1 MATVKPINLLILEHD
16 ENDLE
21 LLMYELRKGD
31 LAFTPKTVGNKEQYT
46 TALAEFCPDVIL
58 SDYSLPGFDGIS
70 AFHIKQQI
78 CPDVPFII
86 VSGTIG
92 EENAVELIKNG
103 VTDYSIKDK
112 LFTVIPKIR
121 RAIQEASER
130 REKRETEQNLR
141 NSQRQLAEAQRISK
155 MGSWELGEDGEMISC
170 SDELYRIL
178 DLDPNTKLS
187 FEVFMQFVHPED
199 KPLVYTARDKT
210 VATSATEV
218 VQFRI
223 ISQAG
228 TEKYIEARGTH
239 RQDVNG
245 NRFIGTCQDI
255 TEKVIAEQQ
264 LTNYSE
270 QIARERLEHQRKL
283 VRASIESQ
291 ERERAEIGRELH
303 DNINQIL
310 AVTKAYI
317 EASMTELDLR
327 EELTER
333 SINNLQL
340 AINEIRK
347 ISKSLVPPV
356 MDKNGLV
363 DSVQDLIEN
372 IQLVNPFAISFLYEK
387 EQLRNITPQQQLALY
402 RIVQEQFNNIIKHAQ
417 AHNVSIELFEK
428 NDFIDLNIQDDGQGF
443 DPAERRKGVG
453 LSNILSRI
461 ELFDGKLEVISSK
474 GHGCTLKVHVPKVRT
489 GMVGVAEM

>member
-1 MATVKPINLLILEHD
+1 MATVKSINLLILEHD

-21 LLMYELRKGD
+21 LLLYELKKGALD
-31 LAFTPKTVGNKEQYT
+31 FVPKIVETKEQFVQ
-46 TALAEFCPDVIL
+46 ALTDHTPDVIL
-58 SDYSLPGFDGIS
+58 SDYSLPGFDGVA
-70 AFHIKQQI
+70 AFNIKQQI

-103 VTDYSIKDK
+103 VTDYAIKDK

-121 RAIQEASER
+121 RAIQEAKER
-130 REKRETEQNLR
+130 REKVEAEQGLR
-141 NSQRQLAEAQRISK
+141 NSQQQLVEAQRISK
-155 MGSWELGEDGEMISC
+155 IGSWELGEKGECISC

-178 DLDPNTKLS
+178 DIEINSPMSYEIFLG
-187 FEVFMQFVHPED
+187 FVHPD
-199 KPLVYTARDKT
+199 DRSIVFAAQQNAIING
-210 VATSATEV
+210 ATDP

-223 ISQAG
+223 ISGAG
-228 TEKYIEARGTH
+228 IEKYIEGRGSQ
-239 RQDVNG
+239 RRDANG
-245 NRFIGTCQDI
+245 ISFIGTCQDI
-255 TEKVIAEQQ
+255 TEKVKAEQQ
-264 LTNYSE
+264 LASYSE

-310 AVTKAYI
+310 AVTKAYV
-317 EASMTELDLR
+317 EASLTEIDMQ
-327 EELTER
+327 EELAQR
-333 SINNLQL
+333 SIKNLQL

-372 IQLVNPFAISFLYEK
+372 IRLVNPFAINFMYEK

-428 NDFIDLNIQDDGQGF
+428 NDFIDLWIMDDGKGF
-443 DPAERRKGVG
+443 DPRERRKGVG

-474 GHGCTLKVHVPKVRT
+474 GQGCTLKIHVPKVAKE
-489 GMVGVAEM
+489 VA

>member
-1 MATVKPINLLILEHD
+1 MATVKPIKLLILEHD

-21 LLMYELRKGD
+21 LLIYELKKGALD
-31 LAFTPKTVGNKEQYT
+31 FSPNIVGNKEQFIQ
-46 TALAEFCPDVIL
+46 ALTEFCPDVIL

-112 LFTVIPKIR
+112 LFTVIPKIK

-130 REKRETEQNLR
+130 REKLVTEKILH
-141 NSQRQLAEAQRISK
+141 NSQRQLAEAQHISRI
-155 MGSWELGEDGEMISC
+155 GSWEIGENGEMVSC
-170 SDELYRIL
+170 SDEFYRIL
-178 DLDPNTKLS
+178 DLEKDTPLS
-187 FEVFMQFVHPED
+187 FEIFMQFVHVD
-199 KPLVYTARDKT
+199 DRPLIMKAQENTAAAGT
-210 VATSATEV
+210 TEV

-223 ISQAG
+223 ISHTG
-228 TEKYIEARGTH
+228 IEKYIEGRGTQ
-239 RQDVNG
+239 RSDANG
-245 NRFIGTCQDI
+245 VSFIGTCQDI
-255 TEKVIAEQQ
+255 TEKVKAEQQ

-283 VRASIESQ
+283 VRASIEGQ

-317 EASMTELDLR
+317 EASLTEADLQ
-327 EELTER
+327 EELAQR
-333 SINNLQL
+333 SIKNLQL

-372 IQLVNPFAISFLYEK
+372 IRLVNPFAINFQYEE
-387 EQLRNITPQQQLALY
+387 EQLHNITSQQQLALY

-428 NDFIDLNIQDDGQGF
+428 NDFIDLLIRDDGKGF
-443 DPAERRKGVG
+443 DPKERRRGVG

-474 GHGCTLKVHVPKVRT
+474 GQGCMLKVHVPK
-489 GMVGVAEM
+489 MSKEVA

>member
-1 MATVKPINLLILEHD
+1 MATAKTIKLLILEHD
-16 ENDLE
+16 EDDLE
-21 LLMYELRKGD
+21 LLMYELKKGALDFEPRIVGTKNGFIEALKD
-31 LAFTPKTVGNKEQYT
+31 LTP
-46 TALAEFCPDVIL
+46 DIIL

-70 AFHIKQQI
+70 AFQLKQQI

-112 LFTVIPKIR
+112 LFTVIPKIK
-121 RAIQEASER
+121 RALKEANER
-130 REKRETEQNLR
+130 REKMETEQNLR

-155 MGSWELGEDGEMISC
+155 IGSWELSENGEMISC

-178 DLDPNTKLS
+178 DRDIDSGLS
-187 FEVFMQFVHPED
+187 FEIFMQFVHPDDRPVILE
-199 KPLVYTARDKT
+199 AREKA
-210 VATSATEV
+210 VATDTTEV

-223 ISQAG
+223 TSQAG
-228 TEKYIEARGTH
+228 IEKCIEARGSQ
-239 RQDVNG
+239 RKDANG
-245 NRFIGTCQDI
+245 ISFIGTCQDI
-255 TEKVIAEQQ
+255 TEKVKAEQQ
-264 LTNYSE
+264 LANYSA
-270 QIARERLEHQRKL
+270 QIARERLESQRKL
-283 VRASIESQ
+283 VRASIEGQ

-310 AVTKAYI
+310 AVTKAYV
-317 EASMTELDLR
+317 EASLHEKDLQ
-327 EELTER
+327 EELAER
-333 SINNLQL
+333 SIKNLQL

-372 IQLVNPFAISFLYEK
+372 IRVVNPFAIKFLYEK
-387 EQLRNITPQQQLALY
+387 EQLRNITSQQQLALY

-417 AHNVSIELFEK
+417 AHHVNIELFEK
-428 NDFIDLNIQDDGQGF
+428 NNFIDLRIQDDGKGF
-443 DPAERRKGVG
+443 DPKERRRGVG

-474 GHGCTLKVHVPKVRT
+474 GKGCTLKVHVPNMSKE
-489 GMVGVAEM
+489 VA

>member
-1 MATVKPINLLILEHD
+1 MSTVKSIKILILEHD

-21 LLMYELRKGD
+21 LLLYELKKGALD
-31 LAFTPKTVGNKEQYT
+31 FVSKIVETKEQFSN
-46 TALAEFCPDVIL
+46 ALVDFCPDIIL
-58 SDYSLPGFDGIS
+58 SDYSLPGFDGVT

-92 EENAVELIKNG
+92 EENAVELIRNG
-103 VTDYSIKDK
+103 VTDYSLKDK
-112 LFTVIPKIR
+112 LFTVIPKIK
-121 RAIQEASER
+121 RAIKETNERLEKAIAEQSLRKSE
-130 REKRETEQNLR
+130 
-141 NSQRQLAEAQRISK
+141 RQLAEAQIISK
-155 MGSWELGEDGEMISC
+155 IGSWEIGEQGELIAC

-178 DLDPNTKLS
+178 DIDINTPLS
-187 FEVFMQFVHPED
+187 YEIFVGFVHPED
-199 KPLVYTARDKT
+199 KAIVLKAQELAIETGTFEP
-210 VATSATEV
+210 

-223 ISQAG
+223 ISQLG
-228 TEKYIEARGTH
+228 VVKHIEGRGSQRRDTK
-239 RQDVNG
+239 G
-245 NRFIGTCQDI
+245 ISFLGTCQDI
-255 TEKVIAEQQ
+255 TEKVKAEQQ
-264 LTNYSE
+264 LVEYSA
-270 QIARERLEHQRKL
+270 QIAKERLEHQRKL

-317 EASMTELDLR
+317 EASLQEKDMQ
-327 EELTER
+327 EELIQR
-333 SINNLQL
+333 SVKNLQL

-372 IQLVNPFAISFLYEK
+372 IRLVNPFSINFLYEN
-387 EQLRNITPQQQLALY
+387 EELRNVSPQQQLALY

-417 AHNVSIELFEK
+417 AHNVHIELSE
-428 NDFIDLNIQDDGQGF
+428 NNNYIDLWIKDDGKGF
-443 DPAERRKGVG
+443 DPKERRKGVG

-474 GHGCTLKVHVPKVRT
+474 GQGCTLKIHVPKESKELV
-489 GMVGVAEM
+489 

>member
-1 MATVKPINLLILEHD
+1 MATVKSIKLLILEHD

-21 LLMYELRKGD
+21 LLLYELKKG
-31 LAFTPKTVGNKEQYT
+31 
-46 TALAEFCPDVIL
+46 ALDFVSKIVETKDQFRSALVDFCPDIIL
-58 SDYSLPGFDGIS
+58 SDYSLPGFDGVS
-70 AFHIKQQI
+70 AFKIKQEV

-103 VTDYSIKDK
+103 VTDYALKDK
-112 LFTVIPKIR
+112 LFTVIPKVK
-121 RAIQEASER
+121 RAISEASER
-130 REKRETEQNLR
+130 REKAIAEQNR
-141 NSQRQLAEAQRISK
+141 SKSERQLAEAQRISK
-155 MGSWELGEDGEMISC
+155 IGSWELSEKGELIAC

-178 DLDPNTKLS
+178 DVDNNTLLS
-187 FEVFMQFVHPED
+187 YDIFLGFVHPED
-199 KPLVYTARDKT
+199 ISHVAKAQEQALTAGI
-210 VATSATEV
+210 TEP

-223 ISQAG
+223 ISYAG
-228 TEKYIEARGTH
+228 VEKYIEGRGSQ
-239 RQDVNG
+239 RRDASG
-245 NRFIGTCQDI
+245 ISFIGTCQDI
-255 TEKVIAEQQ
+255 SEKVKAEQQ
-264 LTNYSE
+264 LAKYSE
-270 QIARERLEHQRKL
+270 QLARERVDHQRKM

-317 EASMTELDLR
+317 EASLQEKDMQ
-327 EELTER
+327 EELAQR
-333 SINNLQL
+333 SIRNLQL

-356 MDKNGLV
+356 MDKNGFI
-363 DSVQDLIEN
+363 DSVHDLIEN
-372 IQLVNPFAISFLYEK
+372 IRLVNPFDINFTYEK
-387 EQLRNITPQQQLALY
+387 EYLRNVSQKQQLALY

-417 AHNVSIELFEK
+417 AHNVVIELSEK
-428 NDFIDLNIQDDGQGF
+428 NNCIDLNIKDDGQGF
-443 DPAERRKGVG
+443 DPKERRKGVG

-474 GHGCTLKVHVPKVRT
+474 GQGCTLKIHVPKESRV
-489 GMVGVAEM
+489 VA

>member
-1 MATVKPINLLILEHD
+1 MTTVKSIKVLILEHD

-21 LLMYELRKGD
+21 LLLYELKKGNLD
-31 LAFTPKTVGNKEQYT
+31 FVPKIVATKEQFSN
-46 TALAEFCPDVIL
+46 ALADFCPDIIL
-58 SDYSLPGFDGIS
+58 SDYSLPGFDGVT
-70 AFHIKQQI
+70 AFHIKQEI

-103 VTDYSIKDK
+103 VTDYALKDK
-112 LFTVIPKIR
+112 LFTVLPKIG
-121 RAIQEASER
+121 RAIKESNER
-130 REKRETEQNLR
+130 YEKAMAEQNLR
-141 NSQRQLAEAQRISK
+141 NSERQLAEAQIISK
-155 MGSWELGEDGEMISC
+155 IGSWEIGGEGDLIAC

-178 DLDPNTKLS
+178 DLDINTPLS
-187 FEVFMQFVHPED
+187 FDTFVEFVHPDD
-199 KPLVYTARDKT
+199 KAIVLKAQDLAVETGTFDP
-210 VATSATEV
+210 

-223 ISQAG
+223 ITHAG
-228 TEKYIEARGTH
+228 VVKHLEGRG
-239 RQDVNG
+239 RRDANG
-245 NRFIGTCQDI
+245 ISFLGTCQDI
-255 TEKVIAEQQ
+255 TEKVKAEQQ
-264 LTNYSE
+264 LVKYSE
-270 QIARERLEHQRKL
+270 QIAKERVEHQRKL

-317 EASMTELDLR
+317 EASLQEKDMQ
-327 EELTER
+327 EELIER
-333 SINNLQL
+333 SVKNLQL

-363 DSVQDLIEN
+363 DSVHDLIEN
-372 IQLVNPFAISFLYEK
+372 IQLVNPFSIKFKYEN
-387 EQLRNITPQQQLALY
+387 EELRNVSPQQQLALY

-417 AHNVSIELFEK
+417 AHNVSIGLTDNK
-428 NDFIDLNIQDDGQGF
+428 DFIDLWIQDDGKGF
-443 DPAERRKGVG
+443 DPKERRKGVG

-474 GHGCTLKVHVPKVRT
+474 GHGCTLKIHVPKESKEL
-489 GMVGVAEM
+489 A

>member
-1 MATVKPINLLILEHD
+1 MASLKTIKLLILEHD

-21 LLMYELRKGD
+21 LLMYELKKGALD
-31 LAFTPKTVGNKEQYT
+31 FTPKIVGTKEEFT
-46 TALAEFCPDVIL
+46 KALTDFKPDVIL
-58 SDYSLPGFDGIS
+58 SDYSLPGFDGVT
-70 AFHIKQQI
+70 AFQIKQQI

-112 LFTVIPKIR
+112 LFTVIPKIK
-121 RAIQEASER
+121 RAIQEANER
-130 REKRETEQNLR
+130 REKLVTEQNLF
-141 NSQRQLAEAQRISK
+141 NSQRQLAEAQRISRI
-155 MGSWELGEDGEMISC
+155 GSWEIGENGEMISC

-178 DLDPNTKLS
+178 DLEIDSALS
-187 FEVFMQFVHPED
+187 FEIFMQFVHPDD
-199 KPLVYTARDKT
+199 KSIIMKALEKT
-210 VATSATEV
+210 IGTGNTQLA
-218 VQFRI
+218 QFRI
-223 ISQAG
+223 ISKVG
-228 TEKYIEARGTH
+228 IEKYIEGRGS
-239 RQDVNG
+239 RRRDADGVSY
-245 NRFIGTCQDI
+245 IGTCQDI
-255 TEKVIAEQQ
+255 TEKVRAEQQ
-264 LTNYSE
+264 LANYSE

-310 AVTKAYI
+310 AVTKAYV
-317 EASMTELDLR
+317 EASLTEKDMH
-327 EELTER
+327 EELCYR
-333 SINNLQL
+333 SIKNLQL

-372 IQLVNPFAISFLYEK
+372 IRLVNPFAINFLYEK

-428 NDFIDLNIQDDGQGF
+428 NNHIDLWIQDDGKGF
-443 DPAERRKGVG
+443 DPKERRKGVG

-461 ELFDGKLEVISSK
+461 ELFDGKLEVISAK
-474 GHGCTLKVHVPKVRT
+474 GRGCTLKVHVPKVSKE
-489 GMVGVAEM
+489 VA

>member
-1 MATVKPINLLILEHD
+1 MATEKPIKLLILEHD

-21 LLMYELRKGD
+21 LLMYELKKGALD
-31 LAFTPKTVGNKEQYT
+31 FSPKIVGTRDEFVK
-46 TALAEFCPDVIL
+46 ALNDFSPDVIL
-58 SDYSLPGFDGIS
+58 SDYSLPGFDGIA
-70 AFHIKQQI
+70 AFQLKQQL

-121 RAIQEASER
+121 RAIKEANERQEKVIA
-130 REKRETEQNLR
+130 EQNLR

-155 MGSWELGEDGEMISC
+155 IGSWELSGNGDMISC

-178 DLDPNTKLS
+178 DLEADTMLS
-187 FEVFMQFVHPED
+187 FEVFMQFVHPD
-199 KPLVYTARDKT
+199 DRSVIFKARDNT
-210 VATSATEV
+210 VATGVTEV

-223 ISQAG
+223 TSQAG
-228 TEKYIEARGTH
+228 TEKCIEARGSQ
-239 RQDVNG
+239 RQDANG
-245 NRFIGTCQDI
+245 YRFIGTCQDI
-255 TEKVIAEQQ
+255 TEKVKAEQQ
-264 LTNYSE
+264 LADYSE
-270 QIARERLEHQRKL
+270 QIARERLESQRKL
-283 VRASIESQ
+283 VRASIEGQ

-310 AVTKAYI
+310 AVTKAYV
-317 EASMTELDLR
+317 EASLHEKDLQ
-327 EELTER
+327 EELAER
-333 SINNLQL
+333 SIKNLQL

-356 MDKNGLV
+356 MDKNGLI

-372 IQLVNPFAISFLYEK
+372 IRVVNPFAINFRYEK

-417 AHNVSIELFEK
+417 AHHVNIELFEK
-428 NDFIDLNIQDDGQGF
+428 NNFIDLQIQDDGKGF
-443 DPAERRKGVG
+443 DPKEKRKGVG

-461 ELFDGKLEVISSK
+461 ELFDGKLEVISSR
-474 GHGCTLKVHVPKVRT
+474 GHGCTLKVHVPKMSRE
-489 GMVGVAEM
+489 VA

>member
-1 MATVKPINLLILEHD
+1 MATVKPIKLLILEHD

-21 LLMYELRKGD
+21 LLLYELKKGELD
-31 LAFTPKTVGNKEQYT
+31 FDPRIVGTKEGFIA
-46 TALAEFCPDVIL
+46 ALNSFEPDVIL

-70 AFHIKQQI
+70 AFHFKQQI

-92 EENAVELIKNG
+92 EENAVELIRNG

-112 LFTVIPKIR
+112 LFTVIPKIK
-121 RAIQEASER
+121 RAIKEANER
-130 REKRETEQNLR
+130 REKVLAEQNLR
-141 NSQRQLAEAQRISK
+141 NSQHQLAEAQRISK
-155 MGSWELGEDGEMISC
+155 IGSWELGPEGEMISC
-170 SDELYRIL
+170 SDELYQIL
-178 DLDPNTKLS
+178 DLDLDTILS
-187 FEVFMQFVHPED
+187 FKTFMQFVHEDD
-199 KPLVYTARDKT
+199 KPIIMKARENT
-210 VATSATEV
+210 VATGITEV
-218 VQFRI
+218 VQFRLT
-223 ISQAG
+223 SQTG
-228 TEKYIEARGTH
+228 VEKYIEARGT
-239 RQDVNG
+239 RRLDENG
-245 NRFIGTCQDI
+245 ISFMGTCQDI
-255 TEKVIAEQQ
+255 TEKVTAEKQ
-264 LTNYSE
+264 LANYSE

-283 VRASIESQ
+283 VRASIEGQ

-310 AVTKAYI
+310 AVTKAYV
-317 EASMTELDLR
+317 EASLQEKDMQ
-327 EELTER
+327 EELTQR

-363 DSVQDLIEN
+363 DSVQDLIDN
-372 IQLVNPFAISFLYEK
+372 IRVVNPFAIKFMYEK

-417 AHNVSIELFEK
+417 AHNVNIELFEK
-428 NDFIDLNIQDDGQGF
+428 NNFIDLNIQDDGQGF
-443 DPAERRKGVG
+443 DPKERRKGVG

-474 GHGCTLKVHVPKVRT
+474 GHGCTLKVHVPK
-489 GMVGVAEM
+489 MNKEVA

>member
-1 MATVKPINLLILEHD
+1 MATLKPIKLLILEHD
-16 ENDLE
+16 EDDLE
-21 LLMYELRKGD
+21 LLMYELKKGALD
-31 LAFTPKTVGNKEQYT
+31 FEPQIVGTKPGFIKALNDFTP
-46 TALAEFCPDVIL
+46 DIIL

-70 AFHIKQQI
+70 AFQLKQQI

-112 LFTVIPKIR
+112 LFTVIPKIK
-121 RAIQEASER
+121 RAIKEASER
-130 REKRETEQNLR
+130 REKVITEQNLR

-155 MGSWELGEDGEMISC
+155 LGSWELSENGDMISC

-178 DLDPNTKLS
+178 DLEIDTVLS
-187 FEVFMQFVHPED
+187 FELFMQFVFPD
-199 KPLVYTARDKT
+199 DRSVILNAREKT
-210 VATSATEV
+210 VATGITEI

-223 ISQAG
+223 TTKTGI
-228 TEKYIEARGTH
+228 EKCIEARGSL
-239 RQDVNG
+239 RRDANG
-245 NRFIGTCQDI
+245 MSFIGTCQDI
-255 TEKVIAEQQ
+255 TEKVKAEKQ
-264 LTNYSE
+264 LVEYSG
-270 QIARERLEHQRKL
+270 QIARERLESQRKL
-283 VRASIESQ
+283 VRASIEGQ

-310 AVTKAYI
+310 AVTKAYV
-317 EASMTELDLR
+317 EASLHEKDLQ
-327 EELTER
+327 EELAER
-333 SINNLQL
+333 SIRNLQL

-372 IQLVNPFAISFLYEK
+372 IRVVNPFAINFQYEK
-387 EQLRNITPQQQLALY
+387 EQLRNISAQQQLALY

-428 NDFIDLNIQDDGQGF
+428 NNFIDLKIKDDGKGF
-443 DPAERRKGVG
+443 DPRERRKGVG

-474 GHGCTLKVHVPKVRT
+474 GHGCTLKVHVPK
-489 GMVGVAEM
+489 MSKEVA

>member
-1 MATVKPINLLILEHD
+1 MATLKPINLLILEHD

-21 LLMYELRKGD
+21 LLMYELKKGALEFSPKIVGTKD
-31 LAFTPKTVGNKEQYT
+31 EFVKALNDFT
-46 TALAEFCPDVIL
+46 PDVIL

-70 AFHIKQQI
+70 AFHLKQQV

-112 LFTVIPKIR
+112 LFTVIPKIK
-121 RAIQEASER
+121 RAIKEANER
-130 REKRETEQNLR
+130 REKVEAEQNLR
-141 NSQRQLAEAQRISK
+141 KSQRQLAEAQRISK
-155 MGSWELGEDGEMISC
+155 IGSWELSENGEMISC
-170 SDELYRIL
+170 SVELYRIL
-178 DLDPNTKLS
+178 DLDPDTILS
-187 FEVFMQFVHPED
+187 FEVFMQFVHPD
-199 KPLVYTARDKT
+199 DRSVIFTAREKT
-210 VATSATEV
+210 AATGITEV

-223 ISQAG
+223 TSQAG
-228 TEKYIEARGTH
+228 VEKCIEARGSQ
-239 RQDVNG
+239 RQDANG
-245 NRFIGTCQDI
+245 ISFIGTCQDI
-255 TEKVIAEQQ
+255 TEKVKAEK
-264 LTNYSE
+264 LLADYSE
-270 QIARERLEHQRKL
+270 QIARERLESQRKQ
-283 VRASIESQ
+283 VRASIEGQ

-310 AVTKAYI
+310 AVTKAYV
-317 EASMTELDLR
+317 EASLHDKELQ
-327 EELTER
+327 EELAER

-372 IQLVNPFAISFLYEK
+372 IRVVNPFAINFLYEK
-387 EQLRNITPQQQLALY
+387 EQLRNITSQQQLALY

-417 AHNVSIELFEK
+417 AHTVNIELFEK
-428 NDFIDLNIQDDGQGF
+428 NNFIDLNIQDDGKGF
-443 DPAERRKGVG
+443 DPKERRKGVG

-474 GHGCTLKVHVPKVRT
+474 GHGCMLKVHVPK
-489 GMVGVAEM
+489 MDKEIA